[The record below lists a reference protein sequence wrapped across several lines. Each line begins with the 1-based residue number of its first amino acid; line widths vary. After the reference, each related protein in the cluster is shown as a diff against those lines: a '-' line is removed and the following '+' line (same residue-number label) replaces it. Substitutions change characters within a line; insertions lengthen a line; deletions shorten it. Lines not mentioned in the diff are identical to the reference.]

1 MSLLTT
7 PLLSVRNLNVQFGP
21 AAQPIAAVTDASFSI
36 EQGQIVGVVGESGSG
51 KTTMCTALMRSLP
64 DSARIT
70 GDIDFDGQSLLTL
83 SPAQMRA
90 IRGRDISMI
99 LQNPMTSLDP
109 LFTIGNQ
116 TTEVLQLR
124 RPRLGPSEQDA
135 IDLLRKVRI
144 TAPEMRVRQYP
155 HQMSGGMKQR
165 ILTAFATASSPKL
178 LIADEPTTAL
188 DATVQEE
195 ILSLF
200 CEIRQTSNVAIIIVT
215 HDLSVVRRISD
226 RTIVMYAGRIVESG
240 PTQRV
245 FGAPQHPYTQ
255 GLIGSMPR
263 VVQGRVELSSI
274 PGQVPRLD
282 QLGSGCAF
290 AARCTHATAVCE
302 QALPAPRPVGEDH
315 EVVCWHGEANTSS
328 LPGTLSSDISSAL
341 PGTLPQ
347 SHRHTSAVLN
357 TQQSIQ

>member
-1 MSLLTT
+1 M
-7 PLLSVRNLNVQFGP
+7 PLLNVRNLTVQFGP
-21 AAQPIAAVTDASFSI
+21 ARQPIAAVSEASFSV

-64 DSARIT
+64 DSARVSA
-70 GDIDFDGQSLLTL
+70 DIDFDGQSLLTL
-83 SPAQMRA
+83 SVAQMRA
-90 IRGRDISMI
+90 IRGRDIAMI

-116 TTEVLQLR
+116 TQEVLQLR
-124 RPRLGPSEQDA
+124 RAGAQATEQDA
-135 IDLLRKVRI
+135 VALLRKVRI

-200 CEIRQTSNVAIIIVT
+200 CEIRDTSNAAIIIVT
-215 HDLSVVRRISD
+215 HDLGVVRRISD
-226 RTIVMYAGRIVESG
+226 RTIVMYAGRIVEAG
-240 PTQRV
+240 PTKRV

-255 GLIGSMPR
+255 GLIGSMPQVVEGR
-263 VVQGRVELSSI
+263 VVLSSI

-282 QLGSGCAF
+282 QLGQGCAF
-290 AARCTHATAVCE
+290 AARCSHATEVCSQRRPE
-302 QALPAPRPVGEDH
+302 QRQVGEAH
-315 EVVCWHGEANTSS
+315 HVVCWHGQ
-328 LPGTLSSDISSAL
+328 GTA
-341 PGTLPQ
+341 Q
-347 SHRHTSAVLN
+347 
-357 TQQSIQ
+357 

>member
-1 MSLLTT
+1 MSLLTAS
-7 PLLSVRNLNVQFGP
+7 LLTVRNLNVQFGP
-21 AAQPIAAVTDASFSI
+21 AGQPIAAVTNASFSI

-83 SPAQMRA
+83 SPTQMRA

-116 TTEVLQLR
+116 TCEVLNLR
-124 RPRLGPSEQDA
+124 GAGQGASERDA

-226 RTIVMYAGRIVESG
+226 RMIVMYAGRIVESG

-290 AARCTHATAVCE
+290 AARCRHATDRCE
-302 QALPAPRPVGEDH
+302 QELPTARPVGEDH
-315 EVVCWHGEANTSS
+315 QVVCWHDEG
-328 LPGTLSSDISSAL
+328 ISSAIPNAL
-341 PGTLPQ
+341 ASALPQ
-347 SHRHTSAVLN
+347 SHFHTSVVLN
-357 TQQSIQ
+357 TQQPIR

>member
-1 MSLLTT
+1 MSLLT
-7 PLLSVRNLNVQFGP
+7 VRNLSVQFGSTEH
-21 AAQPIAAVTDASFSI
+21 PIAAVSNASFNV
-36 EQGQIVGVVGESGSG
+36 ERGQIVGVVGESGSG
-51 KTTMCTALMRSLP
+51 KSTMCTALMRTLP
-64 DSARIT
+64 NSARVS
-70 GDIDFDGQSLLTL
+70 GDISFDDKPLLSL
-83 SPAQMRA
+83 SAAQMRE

-116 TTEVLQLR
+116 ATEVLQLR
-124 RPRLGPSEQDA
+124 RPGVRSGERDA
-135 IDLLRKVRI
+135 VDMLRKVRI

-200 CEIRQTSNVAIIIVT
+200 WEIRRASNAAIIIVT
-215 HDLSVVRRISD
+215 HDLSIVRRISD

-245 FGAPQHPYTQ
+245 FTSPQHPYTQ

-263 VVQGRVELSSI
+263 VVNGLVELNSI

-290 AARCTHATAVCE
+290 AERCVHATEICTQQLPE
-302 QALPAPRPVGEDH
+302 QRRVGEDH
-315 EVVCWHGEANTSS
+315 HVVCWHENINSAISS
-328 LPGTLSSDISSAL
+328 SAISSAIKTPDSVPETMNL
-341 PGTLPQ
+341 IRET
-347 SHRHTSAVLN
+347 
-357 TQQSIQ
+357 

>member
-1 MSLLTT
+1 MSLLN
-7 PLLSVRNLNVQFGP
+7 VRSLTVQFGP
-21 AAQPIAAVTDASFSI
+21 ARQPIAAVSEASFRV

-64 DSARIT
+64 DSARVS

-83 SPAQMRA
+83 SVAQMRA
-90 IRGRDISMI
+90 IRGRDIAMI

-116 TTEVLQLR
+116 TQEVLQLR
-124 RPRLGPSEQDA
+124 RAGAQATEQDA
-135 IDLLRKVRI
+135 VALLRKVRI

-200 CEIRQTSNVAIIIVT
+200 CEIRDTSNAAIIIVT
-215 HDLSVVRRISD
+215 HDLGVVRRISD
-226 RTIVMYAGRIVESG
+226 RTIVMYAGRIVEAG
-240 PTQRV
+240 PTKRV

-255 GLIGSMPR
+255 GLIGSMPQVVEGR
-263 VVQGRVELSSI
+263 VVLSSI

-282 QLGSGCAF
+282 QLGQGCAF
-290 AARCTHATAVCE
+290 AARCSHATEVCSQRLPE
-302 QALPAPRPVGEDH
+302 QRQVGEAH
-315 EVVCWHGEANTSS
+315 HVVCWHGQ
-328 LPGTLSSDISSAL
+328 GTA
-341 PGTLPQ
+341 Q
-347 SHRHTSAVLN
+347 
-357 TQQSIQ
+357 

>member
-1 MSLLTT
+1 MSLLN
-7 PLLSVRNLNVQFGP
+7 VRSLTVQFGP
-21 AAQPIAAVTDASFSI
+21 ARQPIAAVSEASFRV

-64 DSARIT
+64 DSARVS

-83 SPAQMRA
+83 SVAQMRA
-90 IRGRDISMI
+90 IRGRDIAMI

-116 TTEVLQLR
+116 TQEVLQLR
-124 RPRLGPSEQDA
+124 RAGAQATEQDA
-135 IDLLRKVRI
+135 VALLRKVRI

-200 CEIRQTSNVAIIIVT
+200 CEIRDASNAAIIIVT
-215 HDLSVVRRISD
+215 HDLGVVRRISD
-226 RTIVMYAGRIVESG
+226 RTIVMYAGRIVEAG
-240 PTQRV
+240 PTKRV

-255 GLIGSMPR
+255 GLIGSMPQVVEGR
-263 VVQGRVELSSI
+263 VVLSSI

-282 QLGSGCAF
+282 QLGQGCAF
-290 AARCTHATAVCE
+290 AARCSHATEVCSQRLPE
-302 QALPAPRPVGEDH
+302 QRQVGEAH
-315 EVVCWHGEANTSS
+315 HVVCWLGQ
-328 LPGTLSSDISSAL
+328 GTA
-341 PGTLPQ
+341 Q
-347 SHRHTSAVLN
+347 
-357 TQQSIQ
+357 

>member
-1 MSLLTT
+1 M
-7 PLLSVRNLNVQFGP
+7 PLLNVRNLTVQFGP
-21 AAQPIAAVTDASFSI
+21 ARQPIAAVSEASFRV

-64 DSARIT
+64 DSARVS
-70 GDIDFDGQSLLTL
+70 GDIDFNGQSLLTL
-83 SPAQMRA
+83 SVAQMRA
-90 IRGRDISMI
+90 IRGRDIAMI

-116 TTEVLQLR
+116 TQEVLQLR
-124 RPRLGPSEQDA
+124 RAGAQATEQDA
-135 IDLLRKVRI
+135 VALLRKVRI

-200 CEIRQTSNVAIIIVT
+200 CEIRDASNAAIIIVT
-215 HDLSVVRRISD
+215 HDLGVVRRISD
-226 RTIVMYAGRIVESG
+226 RTIVMYAGRIVEAG
-240 PTQRV
+240 PTKRV

-255 GLIGSMPR
+255 GLIGSMPQVVEGR
-263 VVQGRVELSSI
+263 VVLSSI

-282 QLGSGCAF
+282 QLGQGCAF
-290 AARCTHATAVCE
+290 AARCSHATEVCSQRLPE
-302 QALPAPRPVGEDH
+302 QRQVGEAH
-315 EVVCWHGEANTSS
+315 HVVCWHGQ
-328 LPGTLSSDISSAL
+328 GTA
-341 PGTLPQ
+341 Q
-347 SHRHTSAVLN
+347 
-357 TQQSIQ
+357 

>member
-1 MSLLTT
+1 MSLLN
-7 PLLSVRNLNVQFGP
+7 VRNLTVQFGSTG
-21 AAQPIAAVTDASFSI
+21 QPIAAVSEASFSV

-64 DSARIT
+64 NSARVT
-70 GDIDFDGQSLLTL
+70 GDIDFDGQSLLAL
-83 SPAQMRA
+83 SVAQMRA
-90 IRGRDISMI
+90 IRGRDIAMI

-116 TTEVLQLR
+116 TQEVLQLR
-124 RPRLGPSEQDA
+124 RTDTQATEQDA
-135 IDLLRKVRI
+135 VALLRKVRI

-200 CEIRQTSNVAIIIVT
+200 CEIRDTSNAAIIIVT
-215 HDLSVVRRISD
+215 HDLGVVRRISD
-226 RTIVMYAGRIVESG
+226 RTIVMYAGRIVEAG
-240 PTQRV
+240 PTKHV

-255 GLIGSMPR
+255 GLIGSMPQVVEGR
-263 VVQGRVELSSI
+263 VVLSSI

-290 AARCTHATAVCE
+290 AARCSHATEVCE
-302 QALPAPRPVGEDH
+302 QRLPEERLVGEAH
-315 EVVCWHGEANTSS
+315 HVVCWHG
-328 LPGTLSSDISSAL
+328 
-341 PGTLPQ
+341 Q
-347 SHRHTSAVLN
+347 QV
-357 TQQSIQ
+357 TQ

>member
-1 MSLLTT
+1 MSLLN
-7 PLLSVRNLNVQFGP
+7 VRKLTVQFGP
-21 AAQPIAAVTDASFSI
+21 ARQPIAAVSAASFSV

-64 DSARIT
+64 DSARVT
-70 GDIDFDGQSLLTL
+70 GDIDFDGQSLLAL
-83 SPAQMRA
+83 SPDQIRA
-90 IRGRDISMI
+90 IRGRDIAMI

-116 TTEVLQLR
+116 TQEVLRLR
-124 RPRLGPSEQDA
+124 RAGAKATQQDA
-135 IDLLRKVRI
+135 VALLRKVRI
-144 TAPEMRVRQYP
+144 TAPEIRVRQYP

-200 CEIRQTSNVAIIIVT
+200 CEIRNTSNVAIIIVT
-215 HDLSVVRRISD
+215 HDLGVVRRISD
-226 RTIVMYAGRIVESG
+226 RTIVMYAGRIVEAG

-255 GLIGSMPR
+255 GLIGSMPQVVEGR
-263 VVQGRVELSSI
+263 VVLSSI

-290 AARCTHATAVCE
+290 AARCQHAALVCRERLPE
-302 QALPAPRPVGEDH
+302 QRQVGEAH
-315 EVVCWHGEANTSS
+315 QVVCWHGQHA
-328 LPGTLSSDISSAL
+328 A
-341 PGTLPQ
+341 
-347 SHRHTSAVLN
+347 
-357 TQQSIQ
+357 

>member
-1 MSLLTT
+1 MSLLN
-7 PLLSVRNLNVQFGP
+7 VRSLTVQFGP
-21 AAQPIAAVTDASFSI
+21 ARQPIAAVSEASFRV

-64 DSARIT
+64 DSARVS

-83 SPAQMRA
+83 SVAQMRA
-90 IRGRDISMI
+90 IRGRDIAMI

-116 TTEVLQLR
+116 TQEVLQLR
-124 RPRLGPSEQDA
+124 RAGAQATEQDA
-135 IDLLRKVRI
+135 VALLRKVRI

-200 CEIRQTSNVAIIIVT
+200 CEIRDTSNAAIIIVT
-215 HDLSVVRRISD
+215 HDLGVVRRISD
-226 RTIVMYAGRIVESG
+226 RTIVMYAGRIVEAG
-240 PTQRV
+240 PTKRV

-255 GLIGSMPR
+255 GLIGSMPQVVEGR
-263 VVQGRVELSSI
+263 VVLSSI

-282 QLGSGCAF
+282 QLGQGCAF
-290 AARCTHATAVCE
+290 AARCSHATEVCSQRLPE
-302 QALPAPRPVGEDH
+302 QRQVGEAH
-315 EVVCWHGEANTSS
+315 HVVCWHGQGA
-328 LPGTLSSDISSAL
+328 A
-341 PGTLPQ
+341 Q
-347 SHRHTSAVLN
+347 
-357 TQQSIQ
+357 

>member
-1 MSLLTT
+1 MSLLN
-7 PLLSVRNLNVQFGP
+7 VRSLTVQFGP
-21 AAQPIAAVTDASFSI
+21 ARQPIAAVSEASFRV

-64 DSARIT
+64 DSARVS

-83 SPAQMRA
+83 SVAQMRA
-90 IRGRDISMI
+90 IRGRDIAMI

-116 TTEVLQLR
+116 TQEVLQLR
-124 RPRLGPSEQDA
+124 RAGAQATEQDA
-135 IDLLRKVRI
+135 VALLRKVRI

-200 CEIRQTSNVAIIIVT
+200 CEIRDASNAAIIIVT
-215 HDLSVVRRISD
+215 HDLGVVRRISD
-226 RTIVMYAGRIVESG
+226 RTIVMYAGRIVEAG
-240 PTQRV
+240 PTKRV

-255 GLIGSMPR
+255 GLIGSMPQVVEGR
-263 VVQGRVELSSI
+263 VVLSSI

-282 QLGSGCAF
+282 QLGQGCAF
-290 AARCTHATAVCE
+290 AARCSHATEVCSQRLPE
-302 QALPAPRPVGEDH
+302 QRQVGEAH
-315 EVVCWHGEANTSS
+315 HVVCWHGQGA
-328 LPGTLSSDISSAL
+328 A
-341 PGTLPQ
+341 Q
-347 SHRHTSAVLN
+347 
-357 TQQSIQ
+357 